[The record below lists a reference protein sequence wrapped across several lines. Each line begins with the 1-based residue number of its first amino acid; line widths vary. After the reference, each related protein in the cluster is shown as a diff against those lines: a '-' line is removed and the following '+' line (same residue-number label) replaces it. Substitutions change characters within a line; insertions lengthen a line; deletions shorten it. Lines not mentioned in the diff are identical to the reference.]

1 MTALGLLGYIS
12 AALLLQLA
20 VSAAVAVRNYHRR
33 NVIHSDF
40 SSSNHGPDILT
51 YAWQG
56 LREFRV
62 VGREFED
69 SAQAVCSFYLEPMD
83 ALPLPHFLAG
93 QFITVC
99 LHIQDLKKQ
108 TKIVTR
114 CYSLSNKP
122 GLKNYRISI
131 KRVLA
136 PAKCPTALPGQVSN
150 YFHDCIHEGDVI
162 NVRAPSGQ
170 FHIDSES
177 NGSVV
182 MIAGGIGITPLL
194 SMLLWCVEHQ
204 PTRVIHFYY
213 GVKNSREQAFKSLL
227 ESLVTQHANFHLT
240 VVYSGP
246 LEGDKLGTDHQHR
259 GYIDIELLRRTLPH
273 SAEQFYVCGPS
284 AMMESIVSGL
294 TEWGVSRKNIHY
306 EAFGP
311 ATIRSQ
317 PTKEDAGSNLV
328 FEVKFQ
334 KSGRT
339 LMWDGRDQNLLDF
352 AEGNGIAI
360 EAGCRAGSCGSCET
374 KVVSGSVKYYQK
386 PEYDIAPGYCLL
398 CVGRPD
404 STLVIQA

>member
-20 VSAAVAVRNYHRR
+20 VSIAVAVRNYHRR
-33 NVIHSDF
+33 NLDHSDF
-40 SSSNHGPDILT
+40 PSSNHEPDILT
-51 YAWQG
+51 SAWQG

-62 VGREFED
+62 VSREFED
-69 SAQAVCSFYLEPMD
+69 NAQTVCSFYLEPID

-93 QFITVC
+93 QFLTVF
-99 LHIQDLKKQ
+99 LQIQDLKKQ

-131 KRVLA
+131 KRVLV
-136 PAKCPTALPGQVSN
+136 PAKFPAALPGQVSN
-150 YFHDCIHEGDVI
+150 YFHDSIHEGDVI

-177 NGSVV
+177 NSSVV

-213 GVKNSREQAFKSLL
+213 GVKNSGEQAFKSLL

-240 VVYSGP
+240 VVYSCP
-246 LEGDKLGTDHQHR
+246 LEGDKLGADHQHR

-273 SAEQFYVCGPS
+273 GSEQFYVCGPS
-284 AMMESIVSGL
+284 AMMESVVSGL
-294 TEWGVSRKNIHY
+294 SEWGVSRKNIHY

-311 ATIRSQ
+311 ATILPQ

-339 LMWDGRDQNLLDF
+339 LIWDGRDQNLLDF
-352 AEGNGIAI
+352 AEGNSIAI

-374 KVVSGSVKYYQK
+374 KVVSGSVKYYEK
-386 PEYDIAPGYCLL
+386 PEYDIAPGCCLL

-404 STLVIQA
+404 SALVIQA